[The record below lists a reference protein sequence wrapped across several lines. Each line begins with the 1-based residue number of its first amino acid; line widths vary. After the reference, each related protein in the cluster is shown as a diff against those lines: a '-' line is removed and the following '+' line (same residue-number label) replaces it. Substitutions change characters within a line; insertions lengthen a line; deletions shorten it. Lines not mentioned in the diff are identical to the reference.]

1 MKRFGLLFVA
11 MLFVL
16 SGCTDSS
23 AKPPSAFQYEGTYVG
38 DMSAVVGIAKTLP
51 MHDCYKSIELQTK
64 KRPYGLTVR
73 YHDPEIERTEQ
84 EQLAIRNAATYF
96 TLVQNTEIVR
106 FAFPN
111 QTYAFS
117 RPEMEA
123 WLGIDFSTIKKEEEL
138 MARLDEKIGNEE
150 QTESYFRRV

>member
-1 MKRFGLLFVA
+1 MKRFGLLLVA

-16 SGCTDSS
+16 TGCSNSSSERSS
-23 AKPPSAFQYEGTYVG
+23 AFHYEGTYVG
-38 DMSAVVGIAKTLP
+38 DINGVVGIAKTLP

-73 YHDPEIERTEQ
+73 YHDPEIKRIEQ
-84 EQLAIRNAATYF
+84 EMFAIRNAAMYF

-111 QTYAFS
+111 RTYAFS

-123 WLGIDFSTIKKEEEL
+123 WLGIDFSAIKREEEL
-138 MARLDEKIGNEE
+138 RARLDEKIGNEE
-150 QTESYFRRV
+150 QTEAYFKQV

>member
-1 MKRFGLLFVA
+1 MKRLSLLIV
-11 MLFVL
+11 MLIVL
-16 SGCTDSS
+16 AGCGDTQQ
-23 AKPPSAFQYEGTYVG
+23 PRAFQYKGSYVG
-38 DMSAVVGIAKTLP
+38 DNSAVAGIAQTLP

-73 YHDPEIERTEQ
+73 YDDPELERIEQ
-84 EQLAIRNAATYF
+84 ERLAIRNAATYF

-111 QTYAFS
+111 RTYSFS

-123 WLGIDFSTIKKEEEL
+123 WLDIDFSTIKWEKDLNEH
-138 MARLDEKIGNEE
+138 LDEKISNKE
-150 QTESYFRRV
+150 QTEAYFKRI

>member
-1 MKRFGLLFVA
+1 MKRFSLLVVA

-16 SGCTDSS
+16 SGCSDPS
-23 AKPPSAFQYEGTYVG
+23 KRPPSAFQYDDTYVG
-38 DMSAVVGIAKTLP
+38 DNNAVVGIAKTLP

-73 YHDPEIERTEQ
+73 YHDPEIERIEQ

-96 TLVQNTEIVR
+96 TLVHNAEIVR

-111 QTYAFS
+111 RTYAFS

-123 WLGIDFSTIKKEEEL
+123 WLGIDFSTIEKEEEL
-138 MARLDEKIGNEE
+138 IARLDEKIGNEE
-150 QTESYFRRV
+150 QTEAYFRRV